1 MIFIVLCSDL
11 YSVVHL
17 SLQCSAGNLYSA
29 GEMFVVCSDMYSVVQ
44 WSVIIPMWC
53 SDLSIVVCNDL
64 CSANVSLPLQ
74 CDAVIFTVYRQCT
87 GSARNCPK
95 LQKYGHDSAINW
107 KYCICICISSAKMS
121 VECRL
126 ILAFTWRLMSPVQGS
141 LHIPVK
147 YRTFLLSSL
156 NSH

>member
-29 GEMFVVCSDMYSVVQ
+29 GEMIVVCSDMYSVVQ

-64 CSANVSLPLQ
+64 CSANVSLSLE
-74 CDAVIFTVYRQCT
+74 CT

-126 ILAFTWRLMSPVQGS
+126 ILAFAWRLMSPVQGS
-141 LHIPVK
+141 LHIPIK
-147 YRTFLLSSL
+147 YRTFFILLSSL